1 MSFRTSNESGD
12 GFTEPSGAKSV
23 ADGLA
28 EDVDDADSGPSPGA
42 QNVRDE
48 EVDSSGLDV
57 APLADPNGRE
67 DSHQDEGHG
76 QSQGVNGQLE
86 QGRENDGSDPRAGRT
101 DTDCNAKIPEN
112 KA

>member
-76 QSQGVNGQLE
+76 GQHDEGGVTDPGLGHNPSGSE
-86 QGRENDGSDPRAGRT
+86 KDNDSEDVDQT
-101 DTDCNAKIPEN
+101 
-112 KA
+112 

>member
-1 MSFRTSNESGD
+1 MDQEDRE
-12 GFTEPSGAKSV
+12 E
-23 ADGLA
+23 A
-28 EDVDDADSGPSPGA
+28 EKVGGP
-42 QNVRDE
+42 
-48 EVDSSGLDV
+48 
-57 APLADPNGRE
+57 
-67 DSHQDEGHG
+67 HQDKGHG